1 MLHNALGYVRF
12 VDDQTNYLLKGL
24 FPMGG
29 GMNIMGASKAG
40 KSYLALQLAE
50 AVMNPARTKFMIWDV
65 MHHGPVIYIQL
76 DTSRVV
82 WSWRIKKLWLDE
94 RQQTQF
100 GTIERLWIIDKV
112 DAPGF
117 DLLDQRREK
126 WLIDVLYC
134 PDPAIEPVMVIV
146 DVIREVYAGNE
157 NDNEV
162 LRAVIS
168 KLENVIRPASLC
180 VISHTRKE
188 QQNQGT
194 SALFDMDVNR
204 GSTYLNGRMDV
215 LFKLVE
221 GKLVVKSRMAENMWI
236 PIRRTP
242 HGIFEVT
249 GEPRRQGD
257 DDNDAPLRV
266 QQELESLVWRRKVE
280 ATLTPREVAERSRRI
295 SEGIDEEPVL

>member
-1 MLHNALGYVRF
+1 VKF
-12 VDDQTNYLLKGL
+12 VDDDTNYLLRGL

-50 AVMNPARTKFMIWDV
+50 AVMNPQRDKFMIWDV

-94 RQQTQF
+94 RGQTEF
-100 GTIERLWIIDKV
+100 GNIERLWIVDKV

-146 DVIREVYAGNE
+146 DVIREVYSGNE

-188 QQNQGT
+188 QPNSGS
-194 SALFDMDVNR
+194 SALFDMDINR
-204 GSTYLNGRMDV
+204 GSNYLNGRMDV
-215 LFKLVE
+215 LLKLVE
-221 GKLVVKSRMAENMWI
+221 GKLVVKSRMSENMWI

-242 HGIFEVT
+242 FGIFEVT
-249 GEPRRQGD
+249 GDPRRQGD
-257 DDNDAPLRV
+257 DDVDAPLHV
-266 QQELESLVWRRKVE
+266 EQAMQSLNWQRRPREFQVVK
-280 ATLTPREVAERSRRI
+280 TLTPRELQKQRALI
-295 SEGIDEEPVL
+295 SEGVDEEPVL